1 MRESDKYVF
10 FWGGTFSN
18 WFKSDFV
25 IDGVTYNCAEQ
36 YMMLKKALMFG
47 DYESA
52 KKIMNT
58 KDPKRQKSFG
68 RAVSGFDRELWNEHC
83 KKIVYDANMAKFT
96 QNSDILKKL
105 LDTGSKEFCEAS
117 PYDKIWGVGLI
128 SDDPDIDNKDNWKG
142 LNWLGEVLT
151 NVRNDIRNSASPTF
165 EVDFT
170 LPELNNLKELS
181 SVEKHL
187 MEWTKLVNKSEGVWS
202 NIDGVKGS
210 INS

>member
-58 KDPKRQKSFG
+58 KRP
-68 RAVSGFDRELWNEHC
+68 
-83 KKIVYDANMAKFT
+83 
-96 QNSDILKKL
+96 
-105 LDTGSKEFCEAS
+105 
-117 PYDKIWGVGLI
+117 
-128 SDDPDIDNKDNWKG
+128 
-142 LNWLGEVLT
+142 
-151 NVRNDIRNSASPTF
+151 
-165 EVDFT
+165 
-170 LPELNNLKELS
+170 
-181 SVEKHL
+181 
-187 MEWTKLVNKSEGVWS
+187 
-202 NIDGVKGS
+202 
-210 INS
+210 